1 MKKPLLF
8 LSLLVVI
15 TAFKSD
21 KPAYRLFNAKGKMV
35 KYRKMINAAKNADV
49 VFFGEQHKN
58 PISHWLEL
66 EMTKDLYKARN
77 GNIIQGAEMFE
88 RDNSLILSEYL
99 KGEITRKNFEAEA
112 RLWPNYK
119 TDYKPLVEFA
129 KKHKVPFI
137 ATNVPRRYASIV
149 YKHGFGALDTL
160 SPEAKSYMAPLPVP
174 YDPNV
179 KCYKDMLKEM
189 KEMKAAGH
197 NNPNLPKAQ
206 ALKDATMAASIA
218 KYAGNGKLFI
228 HYEGAYHSDNYQG
241 ILWYLNKYK
250 PGLKII
256 TISTVEQK
264 DIDTLAKET
273 VNLADFIV
281 VVPEDMTT
289 TN

>member
-1 MKKPLLF
+1 MKKSLLF
-8 LSLLVVI
+8 LSLLVVF

-49 VFFGEQHKN
+49 VFFGELHNN

-66 EMTKDLYKARN
+66 EITKDLYKARN

-88 RDNSLILSEYL
+88 RDNQLVMNEYL
-99 KGEITRKNFEAEA
+99 KGEITQRNFKDQA
-112 RLWPNYK
+112 RLWSNYK
-119 TDYKPLVEFA
+119 TDYKPLVVFA
-129 KKHKVPFI
+129 KKHKIPFI
-137 ATNVPRRYASIV
+137 ATDVPRRYASIV

-160 SPEAKSYMAPLPVP
+160 TAQAKSYMAPLPIP
-174 YDPNV
+174 YDPNL
-179 KCYKDMLKEM
+179 KSYKNMLKEM
-189 KEMKAAGH
+189 KSTGH

-228 HYEGAYHSDNYQG
+228 HYGGSYHSNHYQG

-264 DIDTLAKET
+264 DIDL
-273 VNLADFIV
+273 
-281 VVPEDMTT
+281 
-289 TN
+289 

>member
-1 MKKPLLF
+1 MKKLVLF
-8 LSLLVVI
+8 LSLLVVF

-49 VFFGEQHKN
+49 VFFGERHNN

-66 EMTKDLYKARN
+66 EITKDLYKARN

-88 RDNSLILSEYL
+88 RDNQLIMNEYL
-99 KGEITRKNFEAEA
+99 KGEITQKNFEAEA
-112 RLWPNYK
+112 RLWHNYK

-129 KKHKVPFI
+129 KKHKIPFI
-137 ATNVPRRYASIV
+137 ATNVPRRYANIV

-160 SPEAKSYMAPLPVP
+160 TSEAKSYMAPLPIP

-189 KEMKAAGH
+189 KDIEH
-197 NNPNLPKAQ
+197 NSPNLPKAQ

-228 HYEGAYHSDNYQG
+228 HYEGTYHSDHYQG

-264 DIDTLAKET
+264 DIDTLAKESI
-273 VNLADFIV
+273 NLANFIV

-289 TN
+289 TH